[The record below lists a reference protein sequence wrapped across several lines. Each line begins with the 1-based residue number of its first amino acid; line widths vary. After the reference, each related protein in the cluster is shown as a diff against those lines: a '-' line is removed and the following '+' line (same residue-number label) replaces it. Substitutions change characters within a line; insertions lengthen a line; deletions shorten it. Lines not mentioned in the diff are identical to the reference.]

1 MQKYVRPPTANHIL
15 SRLPLKQFALLSP
28 YLSNVVLRVRTQ
40 LEDRNKRIESIYFIE
55 SGFASVVAVASG
67 PGLRSIEVGLIG
79 REGMTGLAVILGDER
94 SPHETFI
101 QAAGEGQ
108 RISADNLRR
117 AIRQSAD
124 LHAALL
130 RYAHA
135 FHIQTTGTN
144 LVNGRSK
151 IEERL
156 ARWLLMADD
165 RIDGDVLPLTHEFLS
180 IMLGVRR
187 AGVTVAVQALEASG
201 FITAKRGFIT
211 IIDRPG
217 LIENSDGT
225 YVPPDT
231 DQTG

>member
-28 YLSNVVLRVRTQ
+28 YLSNVVLPVRTQ
-40 LEDRNKRIESIYFIE
+40 LEDRNKRIENIYFIE
-55 SGFASVVAVASG
+55 CGFASVVAVATG
-67 PGLRSIEVGLIG
+67 PGLRSIEVGMIG
-79 REGMTGLAVILGDER
+79 REGMTGLAVVLGDEC
-94 SPHETFI
+94 SPHETYI

-124 LHAALL
+124 LHGALL

-135 FHIQTTGTN
+135 FHIQTTRTN

-165 RIDGDVLPLTHEFLS
+165 RIDGNVLPLTHEFLS

-201 FITAKRGFIT
+201 FITSKRGFIT

-225 YVPPDT
+225 YVPPEGD
-231 DQTG
+231 

>member
-1 MQKYVRPPTANHIL
+1 MTPGPVQNRD
-15 SRLPLKQFALLSP
+15 LL
-28 YLSNVVLRVRTQ
+28 
-40 LEDRNKRIESIYFIE
+40 
-55 SGFASVVAVASG
+55 
-67 PGLRSIEVGLIG
+67 G
-79 REGMTGLAVILGDER
+79 RG
-94 SPHETFI
+94 
-101 QAAGEGQ
+101 
-108 RISADNLRR
+108 NLRLR
-117 AIRQSAD
+117 AAFAESVEGSALATDLTEVMVAPDTYHVSPEPMLMIAD
-124 LHAALL
+124 LHGALL

-135 FHIQTTGTN
+135 FHIQTTRTN

-165 RIDGDVLPLTHEFLS
+165 RIDGNVLPLTHEFLS

-201 FITAKRGFIT
+201 FITVKRGLIT
-211 IIDRPG
+211 IIDRKG

-231 DQTG
+231 D